1 MNKKGE
7 GSEIEVEGFNI
18 FTLLELA
25 IFALALFLVVDK
37 AISGDVYDTLYLS
50 REIGLLTDVAQS
62 SPGDISV
69 VYDFKDVRNIM
80 LDGGKKSI
88 VVKTDEDFSKEN
100 IYFFTYNKEII
111 FLTMDLPETNKIE
124 LNHIGKEVKISWEKK
139 GRKFWQKKC
148 GKLLD

>member
-124 LNHIGKEVKISWEKK
+124 LNHIGKEVKIS
-139 GRKFWQKKC
+139 
-148 GKLLD
+148 